1 MVLINLTWFLGPFSG
16 WKRYFVCPPE
26 NLWFWWTWTDFWALF
41 RAKNDILSVRLKPEV
56 LRNLRCFLGSFSGEK
71 RYFECQPETGGF
83 DELEVNSGPFF
94 RQKTI
99 FLVSAWN
106 RRFWW
111 TWGVFWALFRA
122 KNDILI
128 VRLKPEVSMNLR
140 WILGPFSGK
149 KRYFE
154 CPPETGGFDE
164 LEVIFGPFLGQTD
177 TRTCEYCRRG
187 YKVALR
193 GNDWR
198 RRINSRFSSQTKTVW
213 TKHI

>member
-1 MVLINLTWFLGPFSG
+1 MSVRSLQDLLFLRILVQRVKKVSSEPVVLINLTWFLGPFSG

-41 RAKNDILSVRLKPEV
+41 RAKTDILIVRLKPEV

-111 TWGVFWALFRA
+111 SWGVFGPFFGRKTIFWLSAWNRRFRWTWGEFWALFRA
-122 KNDILI
+122 KNDILS
-128 VRLKPEVSMNLR
+128 VRLKLEVLMNLR
-140 WILGPFSGK
+140 WFSGL
-149 KRYFE
+149 F
-154 CPPETGGFDE
+154 
-164 LEVIFGPFLGQTD
+164 
-177 TRTCEYCRRG
+177 
-187 YKVALR
+187 
-193 GNDWR
+193 
-198 RRINSRFSSQTKTVW
+198 
-213 TKHI
+213 